1 MPERTMLFLSKLE
14 LLNAAASLAMVAAM
28 VVMCLLLTR
37 QYERL
42 GVMEQELV
50 LRNEQGQRGL
60 SLADERN
67 VQGARQLELL
77 EEAVRRLDR

>member
-67 VQGARQLELL
+67 QQGAAQLQLL

>member
-67 VQGARQLELL
+67 QQGAAQLELL